1 MTFYLIGLGLNLKSI
16 SVEASEI
23 LKKCKKVYLENYT
36 VDFPY
41 SIEELE
47 NQLNIKL
54 IELDREQVEGEKFIE
69 DGKKQDIAL
78 LTYGDVLAAT
88 THISL
93 VLRCSKEGIKYKIIH
108 NASVFNAIS
117 ETGLQMYKFGKTASI
132 PAWKENYT
140 PDSFADVIRDNLKIK
155 AHTLLLVDIGL
166 DFDKARE
173 ELRTACGNKK
183 VFLEKILVCSKMS
196 TEKQKIY
203 YERLDNL
210 PKDIEKPFC
219 IIIPSVKL
227 HEMEKEALS
236 KLANL

>member
-16 SVEASEI
+16 SVEALDI

-36 VDFPY
+36 IDFPY
-41 SIEELE
+41 SIKELE
-47 NQLNIKL
+47 NQLNVKL
-54 IELDREQVEGEKFIE
+54 IELDREKVESEKFIE
-69 DGKKQDIAL
+69 DTRKQDIAL
-78 LTYGDVLAAT
+78 LVYGDVLAAT

-93 VLRCSKEGIKYKIIH
+93 VLRCAKEGIKYKIIH
-108 NASVFNAIS
+108 NAGIFNAIS
-117 ETGLQMYKFGKTASI
+117 ETGLQMYKFGKTASL

-140 PDSFADVIRDNLKIK
+140 PDSFADIIKDNLKIK

-183 VFLEKILVCSKMS
+183 LFIEKIVVCSKMG
-196 TEKQKIY
+196 TQKQKIY

-210 PKDIEKPFC
+210 PKEIEKPFC
-219 IIIPSVKL
+219 IIIPSTNL

-236 KLANL
+236 ELANL

>member
-1 MTFYLIGLGLNLKSI
+1 MFYLIGLGLNLNSI
-16 SVEASEI
+16 TLEALEI
-23 LKKCKKVYLENYT
+23 VKRCKKVYLENYT

-41 SIEELE
+41 TIEELE
-47 NQLNIKL
+47 NQLGIS
-54 IELDREQVEGEKFIE
+54 ITEIGREEVEGEKFIDE
-69 DGKKQDIAL
+69 AKKKDIAL
-78 LTYGDVLAAT
+78 LVYGDVLAAT

-93 VLRCSKEGIKYKIIH
+93 VLKCSKEGIKYGIIH
-108 NASVFNAIS
+108 NASIFNAIS
-117 ETGLQMYKFGKTASI
+117 ETGLQMYKFGKTASL

-140 PDSFADVIRDNLKIK
+140 PDSFAEIIRDNLKIK

-183 VFLEKILVCSKMS
+183 VFIEKVIICSKMG
-196 TEKQKIY
+196 TEKSKVY

-210 PKDIEKPFC
+210 PKEIDKPFC
-219 IIIPSVKL
+219 LVIPSNL

-236 KLANL
+236 ELANI